1 MAFIQSRPLDASAAV
16 DHSAA
21 RPKPGL
27 FARLL
32 TNLIESRQREAERH
46 IARLIEL
53 RGGKLSDSLEFQIS
67 QHALHGREP
76 NRSL

>member
-1 MAFIQSRPLDASAAV
+1 MALIQPHSAVALDAS
-16 DHSAA
+16 DHDLA
-21 RPKPGL
+21 RPKRGL
-27 FARLL
+27 VARLL
-32 TNLIESRQREAERH
+32 DAIMESRQRQAERE

-53 RGGKLSDSLEFQIS
+53 RGGKLTDSLEFQIS

>member
-1 MAFIQSRPLDASAAV
+1 MALIQPHSLVVSDAS
-16 DHSAA
+16 DHALA
-21 RPKPGL
+21 RPKRGL

-32 TNLIESRQREAERH
+32 DAIMESRQRQAERE

-53 RGGKLSDSLEFQIS
+53 RGGKLTDSLEFQIS

-76 NRSL
+76 NRSF

>member
-1 MAFIQSRPLDASAAV
+1 MALIQPHSLVASDASDCAL
-16 DHSAA
+16 A
-21 RPKPGL
+21 RPKRRL

-32 TNLIESRQREAERH
+32 DAIMESRQRQAERE

-53 RGGKLSDSLEFQIS
+53 RGGKLTDSLEFQIS

>member
-21 RPKPGL
+21 RPKRGL

-32 TNLIESRQREAERH
+32 DAIMESRQRQAERE

-53 RGGKLSDSLEFQIS
+53 RGGKLTDSLEFQIS

>member
-1 MAFIQSRPLDASAAV
+1 MAFIQSRPLDTSAAV

-32 TNLIESRQREAERH
+32 TNFIESRQREAERH

-53 RGGKLSDSLEFQIS
+53 RGGKLTDSLEFQIS
-67 QHALHGREP
+67 PRTLHGCEP
-76 NRSL
+76 DRSL

>member
-1 MAFIQSRPLDASAAV
+1 MALIQPHSLVASDAS
-16 DHSAA
+16 DHDLVRAK
-21 RPKPGL
+21 RGL

-32 TNLIESRQREAERH
+32 DAIMESRQRQAERD

-53 RGGKLSDSLEFQIS
+53 RGGKLTDSLEFQIS